1 MSISLSAKPL
11 TIAESVAKSALAAA
25 VHLHIRESRRA
36 CSAGEVARVLTELVL
51 EERLPLAKAPRQQC
65 KKKNPQN
72 FYPRFYLCS
81 SSSALH
87 ASQFELV
94 TYSSFCPL
102 RFPIRNELP
111 RHQKNQ
117 LIRHQNTFSN
127 NANHPCDEN
136 PQQDLVNKWKGSDSV
151 DAAGKVAQAVA
162 VANEAAGLEGAGT
175 LAAQV
180 RKHL

>member
-1 MSISLSAKPL
+1 M
-11 TIAESVAKSALAAA
+11 
-25 VHLHIRESRRA
+25 RW
-36 CSAGEVARVLTELVL
+36 
-51 EERLPLAKAPRQQC
+51 
-65 KKKNPQN
+65 
-72 FYPRFYLCS
+72 
-81 SSSALH
+81 
-87 ASQFELV
+87 
-94 TYSSFCPL
+94 
-102 RFPIRNELP
+102 NELP

-136 PQQDLVNKWKGSDSV
+136 PQQDLVNEWKGSDSV

-180 RKHL
+180 RKHS